1 MYLDRQRYTV
11 IWPYTVCQRNTKT
24 KISRTHT
31 HADGFFWGDVSIR
44 NLLRSNYYVMYSFL
58 LVYCGPAGNFVSSS
72 GAARLPLQ
80 YATGVRNLLVYLSL
94 VS

>member
-1 MYLDRQRYTV
+1 MAV
-11 IWPYTVCQRNTKT
+11 
-24 KISRTHT
+24 
-31 HADGFFWGDVSIR
+31 
-44 NLLRSNYYVMYSFL
+44 LLRNVQLL

-94 VS
+94 VSYYSIRVQQKYLNPISYCANVCKTPNS